1 MFGSRESNKVSFW
14 IKCLIFVVVAIIL
27 VYILNNNEKLNDYY
41 LQSLL
46 VGWERNSLFLLVAL
60 LLVPVNWSLEAHKW
74 KFLIRNIERI
84 SFIHA
89 LESVLI
95 GVSMGFVTPHSLG
108 DYVARIFTLTIPERA
123 KAIGAVFL
131 CRISQF
137 YITLWFG
144 SASLVVYLF
153 MVLQQSDTTFFV
165 FVLFTIFNNI
175 VFITI
180 FIFHKR
186 ILRLLLTYEPT
197 KKLFFYFEVI
207 GAYTFKEVN
216 FVLFLSLIRYCVFCF
231 QFMLILSFFD
241 IEIVWWL
248 MLSGVAFVFFVK
260 SIVPTF
266 FDLGIREL
274 AAVGFL
280 GVFYYDHQIII
291 FASLTLWLINLVI
304 PSIIGLFLLYKMKLF
319 NKEKV

>member
-1 MFGSRESNKVSFW
+1 M
-14 IKCLIFVVVAIIL
+14 IFVVVAIIL